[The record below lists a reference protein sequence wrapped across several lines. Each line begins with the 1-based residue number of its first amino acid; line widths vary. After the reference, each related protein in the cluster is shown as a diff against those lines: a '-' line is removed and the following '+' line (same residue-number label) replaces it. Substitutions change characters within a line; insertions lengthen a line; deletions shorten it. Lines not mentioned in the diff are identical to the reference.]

1 MDTRLGIGLWSS
13 VEFLRHKLEVL
24 ERHCEAVGRD
34 PGQIELTCGL
44 KPAIRDTPAGARGAC
59 GKPR

>member
-24 ERHCEAVGRD
+24 ERHCEAM
-34 PGQIELTCGL
+34 E
-44 KPAIRDTPAGARGAC
+44 KP
-59 GKPR
+59 